1 MKSKRTYR
9 AVPIVVMEDT
19 PIHIAQNKYRCHDFT
34 CPCWADLHEQEAA
47 FERTFIEVGMTERYD
62 ALPWRYGNSLR

>member
-1 MKSKRTYR
+1 MKRTPPTYS
-9 AVPIVVMEDT
+9 AVPVVVMED
-19 PIHIAQNKYRCHDFT
+19 PIIHTDKNPRCHDFT

-62 ALPWRYGNSLR
+62 ALPWRGISLS